1 MRLVC
6 LRTRSFTNDYR
17 HSLMIHPPVN
27 SVSRTDRRITY
38 LWPLCLRPFQL
49 LADSPCTGSSPRS
62 LLICDQR
69 SQPRSGPLTPVRAHS
84 WLPDLTGLRPL
95 PAQPVDGLSAFGP
108 LISYAIPSISRPP
121 LRLRAMQSPL
131 LRISPEVLFRYITRF
146 QQHPSLAY
154 GFNVSPRLVL
164 DEGVMTFGYLWQAG
178 SCGFLGSYCF
188 PFFIHLSYPTHVSCI
203 SDPN

>member
-84 WLPDLTGLRPL
+84 WLPDLTGLPPPASSTRCRALRVRPSSLLLLPIPIPAPL
-95 PAQPVDGLSAFGP
+95 P
-108 LISYAIPSISRPP
+108 
-121 LRLRAMQSPL
+121 
-131 LRISPEVLFRYITRF
+131 
-146 QQHPSLAY
+146 
-154 GFNVSPRLVL
+154 
-164 DEGVMTFGYLWQAG
+164 
-178 SCGFLGSYCF
+178 
-188 PFFIHLSYPTHVSCI
+188 
-203 SDPN
+203 